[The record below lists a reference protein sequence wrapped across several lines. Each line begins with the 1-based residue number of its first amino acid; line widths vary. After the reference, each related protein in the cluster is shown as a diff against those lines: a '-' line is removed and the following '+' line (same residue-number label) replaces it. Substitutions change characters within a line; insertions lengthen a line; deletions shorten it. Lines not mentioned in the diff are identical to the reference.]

1 MFAKRLHQQGVL
13 WHIQRDGSAVYCQ
26 LNLHHRAVSKSKIM
40 VEQRKT
46 RQAILCQAPSD
57 A

>member
-1 MFAKRLHQQGVL
+1 MFAKRLYQQGIL
-13 WHIQRDGSAVYCQ
+13 WRIQRDGSAVNCQ
-26 LNLHHRAVSKSKIM
+26 LNLHHQAVSKSKVS

-46 RQAILCQAPSD
+46 LQAIPSQAPHD